1 MTATDIAPVESEKGS
16 SLTPQEWIGC
26 LAMVVGIFMAILD
39 IQIVASSLEQIQ
51 AGLSATQDEITWV
64 QTAYL
69 IAEVVIIPLSGWLAR
84 ALSTRTLFTV
94 SCAGF
99 TLMSLFCALSWDLN
113 SMIVF
118 RGLQGLFG
126 GAMIPSVFAVI
137 YTLFPPRLQPTMV
150 IVVGLVIVGVLCVLS
165 AAGFRIPRNSR
176 RWRR

>member
-1 MTATDIAPVESEKGS
+1 MTTTTELTDVGYNAATEQQTVSTE
-16 SLTPQEWIGC
+16 EWVGFI
-26 LAMVVGIFMAILD
+26 AMVFGIFMAILD

-69 IAEVVIIPLSGWLAR
+69 IAEVVIIPLSGWLGR
-84 ALSTRTLFTV
+84 ALSTRILFTV

-99 TLMSLFCALSWDLN
+99 TLMSLFCALSWNLN

-150 IVVGLVIVGVLCVLS
+150 IVV
-165 AAGFRIPRNSR
+165 
-176 RWRR
+176 